1 MKIKARIYGMHEVTI
16 VGFVTV
22 CTYEIK
28 AVYIDK
34 NGKMG
39 SCYLEY
45 VEVGDIE
52 YISAK

>member
-1 MKIKARIYGMHEVTI
+1 MKIKARIYGRTEVTI
-16 VGFVTV
+16 VGFVSAYDHEV
-22 CTYEIK
+22 K

-39 SCYLEY
+39 SCYLEH